1 MLRES
6 VALRANAYV
15 YACLFEKESK
25 QNERNHKDSIK
36 EIKFNIYK
44 DCSHNN
50 LKKQEINIIVQFDDH
65 EVYLWSNNK
74 KGLSKID
81 YKRKFMKINQNGP
94 VGMSKKQ
101 MTKSTVFKSE
111 IFAKPQE

>member
-1 MLRES
+1 M
-6 VALRANAYV
+6 
-15 YACLFEKESK
+15 
-25 QNERNHKDSIK
+25 
-36 EIKFNIYK
+36 
-44 DCSHNN
+44 
-50 LKKQEINIIVQFDDH
+50 QFDDH

-81 YKRKFMKINQNGP
+81 DKRKFMKTNQNGP

-111 IFAKPQE
+111 IFAKPQK